1 MLTVPMRVR
10 IALTAAPS
18 VGDAVALYPGYDG
31 SAAMCINTFGNYNH
45 FGGFPF
51 VPTGNPFVMKI
62 VQPTGTGKK

>member
-1 MLTVPMRVR
+1 MAKTKSLTSILGET
-10 IALTAAPS
+10 IAPIKTLSYITS
-18 VGDAVALYPGYDG
+18 
-31 SAAMCINTFGNYNH
+31 INTFGNYNH